1 MPKNPDIL
9 QIRLRYLLKET
20 LDYMRMDE
28 IKMNKNKKKENYKV
42 YKVID
47 GIEYVSPKE
56 FCELFVCTNSEINRF
71 RRQGMPAKKDVRGYI
86 YNVEECRAWFRGDI

>member
-28 IKMNKNKKKENYKV
+28 IKMNKQKKEPVRV

-47 GIEYVSPKE
+47 GTPYISSKE
-56 FCELFVCTNSEINRF
+56 FCRMFICSMEEAGSF
-71 RRQGMPAKKDVRGYI
+71 RRQGMPAKKDGKGYI
-86 YNVEECRAWFRGDI
+86 YNVEKCQAWFRGDN